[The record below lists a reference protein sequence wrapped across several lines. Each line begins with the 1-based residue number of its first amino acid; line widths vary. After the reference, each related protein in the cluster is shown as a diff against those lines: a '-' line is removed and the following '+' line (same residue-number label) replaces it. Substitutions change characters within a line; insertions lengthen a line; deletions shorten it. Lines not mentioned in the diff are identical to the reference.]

1 MFPTWGRLWTGF
13 RRSPSVPPACLY
25 ALSDIDFVSSH
36 PELHHYTTFSGLSGI
51 IRSKTLWATHFSNL
65 NDTSEVLLLR
75 NSLMQAVA
83 NSYLGYIIIRQGTNS
98 LFRDFIIQHGGHS
111 SVATSDASSLIH
123 ILYERIFENSLAE
136 PFIASFC
143 SHADDQSYEQENG
156 LLSQWRGYGNDGGFC
171 IVFDTAALVTLLEA
185 EFNAFNWVQ
194 LTIAPVCYAI
204 DDISI
209 KTIFPALLEQCVRF
223 YARTADGQN
232 PIPDDESLTSLFI
245 SGATRFKH
253 QGFREEREVRVVAVP
268 ATSKM
273 LASEL
278 SKHPEY
284 GSPDR
289 WKHVHVRDVKRIRY
303 IALFDTLKATLPIKR
318 VIVGPSRNQDENYAR
333 ARATIVEGVP
343 VTRSATPFIG

>member
-1 MFPTWGRLWTGF
+1 MFPTCKGGYGRLRG
-13 RRSPSVPPACLY
+13 SVSVPPASFY
-25 ALSDIDFVSSH
+25 TLSDIDFVSSH

-51 IRSKTLWATHFSNL
+51 IRSKTIWATNFSSL

-75 NSLMQAVA
+75 NPLIQAVA
-83 NSYLGYIIIRQGTNS
+83 NSYLGYILIRQGTDS
-98 LFRDFIIQHGGHS
+98 LFRQFIMQRGGHS
-111 SVATSDASSLIH
+111 SVATSDASSLIDT
-123 ILYERIFENSLAE
+123 LYEKIFENSLAE

-143 SHADDQSYEQENG
+143 SHANDQLYEKENG

-171 IVFDTAALVTLLEA
+171 IVFDTAALGTLLEA

-194 LTIAPVCYAI
+194 LTVAPVCYAI
-204 DDISI
+204 DDISV

-232 PIPDDESLTSLFI
+232 PIPDGESLSSLFI

-253 QGFREEREVRVVAVP
+253 QGFREEREVRVVAIP
-268 ATSKM
+268 ATRKM
-273 LASEL
+273 LAGEL

-289 WKHVHVRDVKRIRY
+289 WKHVHVRDVGRIRY
-303 IALFDTLKATLPIKR
+303 IALFDTLNATLPIKR
-318 VIVGPSRNQDENYAR
+318 MIVGPSRNQDENYAR
-333 ARATIVEGVP
+333 ARAAIAEVVP